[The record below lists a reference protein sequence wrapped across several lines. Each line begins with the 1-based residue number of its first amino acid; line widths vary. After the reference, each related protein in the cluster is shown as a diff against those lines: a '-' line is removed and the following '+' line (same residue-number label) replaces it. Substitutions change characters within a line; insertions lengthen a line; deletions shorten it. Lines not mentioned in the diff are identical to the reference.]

1 MHEIEIV
8 LLCSASVLLAGMGLL
23 ILLTKSITHRN
34 SAKFSVS
41 LTERQVYRKSKPYM
55 SFKQLVQIYLVRT
68 VSVSGVK
75 LYLRFQT
82 SDGKIWDYALKQ
94 NTTNMFER
102 DSIDFMVE
110 ESPEIPSDQ
119 FQKLIGSRFYGE
131 TMFIVG
137 KKQVKELLSMPLN
150 DLKHITRKMLIDKR

>member
-1 MHEIEIV
+1 MHELEIV
-8 LLCSASVLLAGMGLL
+8 LLCCASVLIAGMLL
-23 ILLTKSITHRN
+23 LLFLTKSPAHRN
-34 SAKFSVS
+34 GAKFSVS
-41 LTERQVYRKSKPYM
+41 LSERQVYRKSKPYM

-82 SDGKIWDYALKQ
+82 SDSKIWDYPLKQ

-137 KKQVKELLSMPLN
+137 KKQVKEFLNMPLN